1 MALATGLG
9 SGYSPVAPGTAGTV
23 VAVPLAALLLTAA
36 AGVQVAILAAA
47 ALLAVWSAGVAVA
60 HTGIKDPS
68 IVVIDEVAGYLV
80 AVALLPT
87 GWPTLA
93 AGFVLFRFFDITKP
107 PPCRQAEALPGG
119 LGVVAD
125 DLVAGLMANMV
136 LRGLCMAGIL
146 SL

>member
-23 VAVPLAALLLTAA
+23 VAVPLAALMLTAA
-36 AGVQVAILAAA
+36 AGVQLAILAAA
-47 ALLAVWSAGVAVA
+47 ALVAVWSAGVAVA
-60 HTGIKDPS
+60 RTGIKDPS
-68 IVVIDEVAGYLV
+68 TVVIDEVAGYLV

>member
-36 AGVQVAILAAA
+36 AGVQLAILAAA
-47 ALLAVWSAGVAVA
+47 ALVAVWSAGVAVA
-60 HTGIKDPS
+60 RTGIKDPS
-68 IVVIDEVAGYLV
+68 TVVIDEVAGYLV
-80 AVALLPT
+80 TVALLPA

-125 DLVAGLMANMV
+125 DLVAGLMANLA
-136 LRGLCMAGIL
+136 LRALCAAGIL